1 VTAAVLSMMGS
12 LILPPGSGLCQE
24 PVRPTPADSSAPITP
39 DSADVIRASLQRPPA
54 KPPFDAVDAVA
65 LPFRV
70 IFFPL
75 GLLGRANAKLVGFI
89 SELSKPQEYTLFEK
103 LVEAGFRP
111 RFGSIGPRSSFA
123 GGILFDRWSP
133 FFIESAISIR
143 GSQLH
148 EVGLDFD
155 RGFSRFGGSY
165 RFQRE
170 AEPHFWG
177 VGPNSGKNDKV
188 DYRWE
193 HQLASALASTRF
205 STLTLVGGVGYQDNR
220 VDRGFDDKTTDI
232 QDTELAD
239 TLYGVSERTK
249 YAVVNASALLDKT
262 YNRGLQRRGYYLEV
276 AGDLFKGVNGTDS
289 DFHRLRA
296 VLTGFL
302 PANPRQALALRG
314 IAEINTGD
322 GGRSVPFTH
331 LATLGD
337 AAGGRA
343 YKDGRFRDLAVLAF
357 MSEWRYEVW
366 RELHERGRVESFL
379 LLDSGTVGERFRD
392 LRFSNLHWSFG
403 FGMRVIWTSQVRWL
417 AHLAFGEEG
426 ALFNLRFSRLF

>member
-1 VTAAVLSMMGS
+1 MGS
-12 LILPPGSGLCQE
+12 LILPPGGGLCQE
-24 PVRPTPADSSAPITP
+24 PVRHTPPDSGAAVTP
-39 DSADVIRASLQRPPA
+39 DSADVIRASFERPPA

-75 GLLGRANAKLVGFI
+75 RLLGRANAKLVGFMTG
-89 SELSKPQEYTLFEK
+89 LSRPREYTLFER

-123 GGILFDRWSP
+123 AGVLFDRWSP
-133 FFIESAISIR
+133 FYIESAISIR
-143 GSQLH
+143 GSQRH

-155 RGFSRFGGSY
+155 RGYSRFGASY

-177 VGPNSGKNDKV
+177 VGPRTGKDDKV
-188 DYRWE
+188 DYRWD
-193 HQLASALASTRF
+193 HQLASALASARI
-205 STLTLVGGVGYQDNR
+205 STVTLVGGIGYQDNR
-220 VDRGFDDKTTDI
+220 VARGFDARTTDI
-232 QDTELAD
+232 QDSEAAD
-239 TLYGVSERTK
+239 TLYGVKERTR
-249 YAVVNASALLDKT
+249 YAVANASAVFDKT

-276 AGDLFKGVNGTDS
+276 AADLFRGVDGTDS

-314 IAEINTGD
+314 IAEINTPD
-322 GGRSVPFTH
+322 GGRGVPFTH

-366 RELHERGRVESFL
+366 RELHERGRVESYL
-379 LLDSGTVGERFRD
+379 LLDTGTVGERFSAM
-392 LRFSNLHWSFG
+392 RFSDLYWSFG
-403 FGMRVIWTSQVRWL
+403 FGMRVVWDAQERWL
-417 AHLAFGEEG
+417 VYLAFGEEG
-426 ALFNLRFSRLF
+426 VLFNVRFSRLF